1 MYLEVPEEGFHN
13 EILAE
18 FDVRNAQ
25 FSDVEEMVA
34 LEKRLSG
41 IERAKDFEYFIEN
54 KHRLEHGSIQR

>member
-34 LEKRLSG
+34 LEKRLVASNG
-41 IERAKDFEYFIEN
+41 QKTLNI
-54 KHRLEHGSIQR
+54 L